1 MNGKTQHPVNGT
13 IRHSVNGTIQ
23 HSVRPEPVEGAA
35 EGFLFVKRT
44 SETVDYRGF
53 VKFLHCLF
61 AALRAS
67 VQDKPRN
74 DSKKGP
80 LSLFN
85 KLN

>member
-1 MNGKTQHPVNGT
+1 MVRQAHHERENPTPRVVVNGK
-13 IRHSVNGTIQ
+13 IQ
-23 HSVRPEPVEGAA
+23 HSVRPEARRRAA

-74 DSKKGP
+74 DSKKGL
-80 LSLFN
+80 LS
-85 KLN
+85 